1 MFARFACVSALLLAL
16 AAVVAAQD
24 VAAPPVSAPAVASPP
39 GADPAMPPGP
49 LAGPGCASPFG
60 FWTPS
65 PYHPIYDYLPTWDS
79 FHDRYGYDYNRR
91 YGYDRYYD
99 RYGTDG
105 PRRTGKYV
113 EGRDQL
119 YPALPYSDYLRYRA
133 GMGVPGEAETRPQ
146 AAADRALIEVRVANE
161 SARVWF
167 DDKLAAGDGT
177 TRYFSTPAL
186 QPGKEYK
193 FKIKAAS
200 PGPDPFQDVITEQ
213 TVSFRAGDHKVVD
226 LRPKR

>member
-1 MFARFACVSALLLAL
+1 MFVRFACVSASLLAL
-16 AAVVAAQD
+16 TVVVAAQD
-24 VAAPPVSAPAVASPP
+24 VAAPAPPLGP
-39 GADPAMPPGP
+39 GVGLPGGP

-60 FWTPS
+60 FWAPS
-65 PYHPIYDYLPTWDS
+65 PYHPIYDYMPTWDWYQDRFGYDHNRRYGYGYDRYGS
-79 FHDRYGYDYNRR
+79 DRYGYDNRR
-91 YGYDRYYD
+91 V
-99 RYGTDG
+99 
-105 PRRTGKYV
+105 GKYV

-119 YPALPYSDYLRYRA
+119 YPALPYSDYLRAQAAR
-133 GMGVPGEAETRPQ
+133 VPAQRQEDAKPQ
-146 AAADRALIEVRVANE
+146 TAADRALIEVRVANE

-186 QPGKEYK
+186 QAGKEYK

>member
-1 MFARFACVSALLLAL
+1 MFARFACLSLLPLVL
-16 AAVVAAQD
+16 AAMVGAQEL
-24 VAAPPVSAPAVASPP
+24 AAPAP
-39 GADPAMPPGP
+39 PPGP

-65 PYHPIYDYLPTWDS
+65 PYHPIYDYLPTRDS
-79 FHDRYGYDYNRR
+79 YYDRYGYDHYRR
-91 YGYDRYYD
+91 YGYGND
-99 RYGTDG
+99 YG
-105 PRRTGKYV
+105 RTGKYV

-119 YPALPYSDYLRYRA
+119 YPALPYSDYLRSLA
-133 GMGVPGEAETRPQ
+133 GRRVPGGEPEKPQ

-186 QPGKEYK
+186 QAGKEYK